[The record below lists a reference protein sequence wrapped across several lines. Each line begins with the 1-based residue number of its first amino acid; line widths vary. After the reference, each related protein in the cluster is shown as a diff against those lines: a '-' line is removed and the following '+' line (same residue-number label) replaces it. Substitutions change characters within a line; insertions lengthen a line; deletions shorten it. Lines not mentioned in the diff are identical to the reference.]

1 VRKLASVAAVAV
13 SLFITAAR
21 SGGQQNPAP
30 TWLTIV
36 ISAPVAPSQGIESF
50 IGPSTES
57 FINDTCQP
65 SGLDGIQVLSVQT
78 GHNEV
83 FHLHVYCRQ
92 DKAAS
97 AHYKVTMVP
106 VPDHKVD
113 DTAKTMLGKPSF
125 RVGPLYLGATGEPD
139 AIVLIEKTQ

>member
-1 VRKLASVAAVAV
+1 LRKLASITAVAI
-13 SLFITAAR
+13 SLFITATG
-21 SGGQQNPAP
+21 SSGQQNP

-50 IGPSTES
+50 INLSTES

-65 SGLDGIQVLSVQT
+65 AGLDGIQVLSVQT

-92 DKAAS
+92 DNAAS

-106 VPDHKVD
+106 VPNHKVNE
-113 DTAKTMLGKPSF
+113 TAKALLGKAKI

-139 AIVLIEKTQ
+139 GILLIEKTQ

>member
-1 VRKLASVAAVAV
+1 MRKLSSITVVTI
-13 SLFITAAR
+13 SLFIVATH
-21 SGGQQNPAP
+21 SSGQQNRPPA
-30 TWLTIV
+30 WLNLV
-36 ISAPVAPSQGIESF
+36 ISAPVAPNQNVESV
-50 IGPSTES
+50 INPGAES

-92 DKAAS
+92 DKAVS
-97 AHYKVTMVP
+97 THYKVSMVP

-113 DTAKTMLGKPSF
+113 ETAKTLIGRLNV
-125 RVGPLYLGATGEPD
+125 RVGPLYLGPTDQPD
-139 AIVLIEKTQ
+139 ALILIEKTQ

>member
-1 VRKLASVAAVAV
+1 MRKLAPITAVAI
-13 SLFITAAR
+13 SLFITATG
-21 SGGQQNPAP
+21 SSGQQNP

-50 IGPSTES
+50 INLSTES

-92 DKAAS
+92 DNAAS
-97 AHYKVTMVP
+97 AHYKVTMVSRSKP
-106 VPDHKVD
+106 Q
-113 DTAKTMLGKPSF
+113 GK
-125 RVGPLYLGATGEPD
+125 
-139 AIVLIEKTQ
+139 